1 MTDEDIYYIWNI
13 LKEFIQSKDR
23 EEASLAMLEYVYNND
38 GCVASIRDAAQEEDD
53 EFIVNLID
61 KYQEDLLDAY
71 DDGYEEDW

>member
-1 MTDEDIYYIWNI
+1 
-13 LKEFIQSKDR
+13 
-23 EEASLAMLEYVYNND
+23 MLEYVYNND

-61 KYQEDLLDAY
+61 KHQEDLLDAY